1 MPRTSLPSSTACARH
16 GVSCRHDNYP
26 PQSILDSPHLCPLFG
41 RGHRQSRLDHVPA
54 RTALG
59 LWRTAS
65 ICLHIRTA
73 LTFLDPIAI
82 LFLVAKPRLGVALT
96 AAIIGA
102 DVVVN
107 GWVGVNY
114 GIDTL
119 AFAAQVA
126 FLVFVA
132 ATVRTAWGR
141 RRSGMGLA
149 NGETMTLGFPP
160 RTRGQ

>member
-1 MPRTSLPSSTACARH
+1 MPFWRNL
-16 GVSCRHDNYP
+16 
-26 PQSILDSPHLCPLFG
+26 
-41 RGHRQSRLDHVPA
+41 QSRLDSGPTRA
-54 RTALG
+54 SLG
-59 LWRTAS
+59 LWRTAT

-82 LFLVAKPRLGVALT
+82 LFLLAKPRLGVALT

-107 GWVGVNY
+107 GWVGANY
-114 GIDTL
+114 GIDAI
-119 AFAAQVA
+119 AFSAQVV
-126 FLVFVA
+126 FLVFVM
-132 ATVRTAWGR
+132 ATVRIAWGR
-141 RRSGMGLA
+141 RRSGLGLT